1 MKTPHDED
9 SMRILRLAMRISF
22 IALYFGTVGCN
33 KSPTGTSPLKPQ
45 WVLYNTTNS
54 RLSDNQINA
63 LFVDADGS
71 VWAATA
77 NGASWFSH
85 RSWSSIVDQLS
96 WSYTS
101 TLDSAGHT
109 IVVTHTS
116 CTVTSVVQSPSGDLW
131 FGLAGGGVARYNTK
145 SPSYPVW
152 TRFNHDDYNLLYDAI
167 LSVAAVRP
175 RGDIWI
181 ASIDGVAH
189 FIPGTNG
196 AGIWQPHAADS
207 THFPQVIVR
216 TVAVNPL
223 DNSIWFGVGDYGLVY
238 YDGDAKW
245 TEIPVNPPYYLP
257 ITCIAFDVSNTLWV
271 GKWEGASSFD
281 ANTGHWKQD
290 YVSSTTDGHLP
301 LGPVNAIT
309 TDYVTTRWFG
319 TNSGLIRLS
328 DTTWKTFSRA
338 NTPQLPSDTI
348 TALTYDMY
356 GNLWIGT
363 TNGVTVYNV
372 EGAIL

>member
-1 MKTPHDED
+1 M
-9 SMRILRLAMRISF
+9 
-22 IALYFGTVGCN
+22 
-33 KSPTGTSPLKPQ
+33 KPQ
-45 WVLYNTTNS
+45 WIDFNTANS
-54 RLSDNQINA
+54 KLSDNHINA

-77 NGASWFSH
+77 NGASWYRE
-85 RSWSSIVDQLS
+85 RSWSSIVEQLS
-96 WSYTS
+96 WSYS
-101 TLDSAGHT
+101 SSGLDSTGNR
-109 IVVTHTS
+109 VPVTETS
-116 CTVTSVVQSPSGDLW
+116 CNVTSVTQGPAGDLW

-152 TRFNHDDYNLLYDAI
+152 TRYTHDDYSLMYDVI

-181 ASIDGVAH
+181 ATLDGVAH
-189 FIPGTNG
+189 FIPASFGR
-196 AGIWQPHAADS
+196 GIWQSHASDS
-207 THFPQVIVR
+207 AHFPQVIVR

-223 DNSIWFGVGDYGLVY
+223 DNGIWFGVGDYGLVY

-245 TEIPVNPPYYLP
+245 TKFPVNPPYYLP

-281 ANTGHWKQD
+281 ANTGWWKQD
-290 YVSSTTDGHLP
+290 YVSGTTHGHLP
-301 LGPVNAIT
+301 YGPVNAIT

-319 TNSGLIRLS
+319 TNKGLVRLS
-328 DTTWKTFSRA
+328 DTAWTTFNRA
-338 NTPQLPSDTI
+338 NTQQLPSDTI
-348 TALTYDMY
+348 TALTYDMS

-363 TNGVTVYNV
+363 INGIAVYI
-372 EGAIL
+372 ETGTRF